1 MGVLRRLGQRVAS
14 GMRLGGRLLTNF
26 GRMGQRAA
34 EYVGHGIDTV
44 GKIPLVGEAL
54 VGSAPVQGLRGL
66 VGGANMAARGAT
78 GVGQIMEKTGAGL
91 QSLMT
96 T

>member
-14 GMRLGGRLLTNF
+14 GMRLGGRVITNF
-26 GRMGQRAA
+26 GRAGQRVA
-34 EYVGHGIDTV
+34 EYVGQGIDTV
-44 GKIPLVGEAL
+44 GKIPLVGGAI

-66 VGGANMAARGAT
+66 VGGANTVAKGAT
-78 GVGQIMEKTGAGL
+78 GVGQILEKTEAGL
-91 QSLMT
+91 QSLLT